1 MLSIMQSKKLEKHP
15 ISTPSRF
22 LFLNFYAFFLLALG
36 GGVIAISF
44 VFGNTYLKWGLIAAG
59 AYSLYGSLKIFSSW
73 SDKKR
78 KYNVLIQRN
87 TPELRPDTFSEFMS
101 APCGRL
107 LARVVIKDLGMKS
120 RWHELKPKRQLA
132 TRNRNR
138 VILHKL

>member
-22 LFLNFYAFFLLALG
+22 LFLNFYAFFLLTLG

-44 VFGNTYLKWGLIAAG
+44 IFGNTYLKCGLITAG

-78 KYNVLIQRN
+78 KYNILVQRN
-87 TPELRPDTFSEFMS
+87 SPVFRPDTFTEFMS

-107 LARVVIKDLGMKS
+107 LARVVINDLGMKS
-120 RWHELKPKRQLA
+120 RWYELKTKRQPISH
-132 TRNRNR
+132 NRNR